1 MQAAKLAEKETKAA
15 KLAAKKEAAAAAAA
29 AQAAKKN
36 NPGASAGLDKKALA
50 EEKRVGDVP
59 LRYDL

>member
-36 NPGASAGLDKKALA
+36 NPGRVRAWTRRLWLKK
-50 EEKRVGDVP
+50 RG
-59 LRYDL
+59 